1 MSRAR
6 LSPNTTACGR
16 TLATLLEAPVSSS
29 GVAAAWPPIDGGPPF
44 LDPSFRFTMFYNG
57 DDEGNT
63 WIKTE
68 LDRRRLWVTAY
79 ANNAPCYIPSER
91 ILKEGGYEGGAAM
104 MYYLQPAPFKP
115 GLEDKII
122 GAVKEQIGKEFPAKF
137 DPKKVIETQLNN
149 KLPDGLNVKVVQET
163 GDTIYLRLPHRI
175 SEGAELSDT
184 DLEQVAGGK
193 IADSNSTSYSCNEA
207 EGGFNTRNEFAEDTT
222 VRA

>member
-1 MSRAR
+1 MPDAPAHPNPTPPATTHTKPAR
-6 LSPNTTACGR
+6 KGTPTM
-16 TLATLLEAPVSSS
+16 ATQILTRDEIEEIVIGNATKHSKYREALL
-29 GVAAAWPPIDGGPPF
+29 
-44 LDPSFRFTMFYNG
+44 
-57 DDEGNT
+57 
-63 WIKTE
+63 K
-68 LDRRRLWVTAY
+68 
-79 ANNAPCYIPSER
+79 
-91 ILKEGGYEGGAAM
+91 
-104 MYYLQPAPFKP
+104 
-115 GLEDKII
+115 
-122 GAVKEQIGKEFPAKF
+122 